1 MAKFTTSILSGS
13 YQLVMIL
20 FCSNIFST
28 KTPNSRSFLL
38 ILFKR
43 RIYHPI
49 IQRKAFKIISFDVQI
64 TKKKRRRKRT
74 RNIENSIFI
83 IIIITFIFSRNLP
96 ASCVFPTTKTEKNP
110 HVSSTIDT
118 YQKNNTIF
126 LTTDV
131 HFWNNKNKLHSI
143 ERIENDRSSGIYQM

>member
-64 TKKKRRRKRT
+64 TKKNEEESEHETLK
-74 RNIENSIFI
+74 IQYLS
-83 IIIITFIFSRNLP
+83 L
-96 ASCVFPTTKTEKNP
+96 
-110 HVSSTIDT
+110 
-118 YQKNNTIF
+118 
-126 LTTDV
+126 LL
-131 HFWNNKNKLHSI
+131 LHLYFH
-143 ERIENDRSSGIYQM
+143 GIYQHLVSFQQQKPKKIRTYPPQLILIRKIIQYF